1 MSLKVINVA
10 ELFWTSWT
18 CINVFTQML
27 SHMPGQIA
35 LKMKKILSA
44 LKEDTAILK
53 FDKTKGDGSA

>member
-35 LKMKKILSA
+35 LKMKKKIIRVERGHSDI
-44 LKEDTAILK
+44 KI
-53 FDKTKGDGSA
+53 